1 MHHGPDPYQRAL
13 ADLDELLAERDDDL
27 TAWVLDAARQVDRI
41 KGAAQSMVAAA
52 HAVITYG
59 LTDDNRNRLRNS
71 IRHYIE
77 VTK

>member
-1 MHHGPDPYQRAL
+1 MRHGPDPYATAL
-13 ADLDELLAERDDDL
+13 ADLDELLDRRNDDL

-41 KGAAQSMVAAA
+41 KAAGQSLVAAA